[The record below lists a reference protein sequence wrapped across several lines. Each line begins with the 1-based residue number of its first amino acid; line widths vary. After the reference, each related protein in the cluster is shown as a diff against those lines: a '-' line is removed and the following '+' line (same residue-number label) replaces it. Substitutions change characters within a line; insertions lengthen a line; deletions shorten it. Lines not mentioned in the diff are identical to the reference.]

1 MRIERVGTAGVS
13 RTRRSNK
20 VAAKGGGSFSDALAG
35 SADATESVA
44 RAAVASP
51 VTAILAAQ
59 EVPDASQG
67 RSRGLQRGQA
77 LLEELEELHH
87 ALVLGTL
94 SVGQVERLALL
105 ASRRRETVE
114 DPRLAEL
121 LNEIEIRAAV
131 ELAKHQR

>member
-67 RSRGLQRGQA
+67 RSIKRFVAMVGRDIQFMHQWRALIGSMTPGPVATAAIFLKQGLPEPKFEGHIKFRNCFPGVDRG
-77 LLEELEELHH
+77 
-87 ALVLGTL
+87 
-94 SVGQVERLALL
+94 
-105 ASRRRETVE
+105 
-114 DPRLAEL
+114 
-121 LNEIEIRAAV
+121 
-131 ELAKHQR
+131 